1 MIFKKILILTIFF
14 LLIKYDYKPIFS
26 KKNIFSL
33 PVNEITIEGNKK
45 INRSILNTLN
55 LKENSDQQNSYNL
68 ILNSIKESSVLA
80 KDALGNDSIYRTTI
94 KTSLILKK
102 QDEIIKEKLFETSF
116 SYNNIENKFNLSEYR
131 KSIETDLINKIAQ
144 EISIYLSS

>member
-14 LLIKYDYKPIFS
+14 LLINCDYKPIFS
-26 KKNIFSL
+26 KKNILSL

-102 QDEIIKEKLFETSF
+102 QDEIIKEKLFEISF